1 MTWADQLL
9 EDEGEREQAAREFT
23 LRAIRRGADPINH
36 WIVRTAYTESSVT
49 LEELEGELGITRAT
63 LSERVND
70 LVQVGLLERSVEGDA
85 VQPTVLTAGF
95 LGVVDDVTDRFA
107 EKIADGLDRDG

>member
-1 MTWADQLL
+1 MTWAERLL

-49 LEELEGELGITRAT
+49 LEELEGDLGITRAT

-85 VQPTVLTAGF
+85 AAYSTTKAQRLLGWEPTRSWKTA
-95 LGVVDDVTDRFA
+95 A
-107 EKIADGLDRDG
+107 E